1 MEILRKGFPVL
12 EQYTYLNTAA
22 SGLLPEAV
30 WEFRQNHDLDFL
42 LGASVFKEK
51 QDGILS
57 KTRELVGE
65 TFGCPPAQVALVPNF
80 SYGFNTLMEGLE
92 KPQKALL
99 LKNDYPSLNWAVES
113 RNFEISYAE
122 INENLEK
129 NITEAFKNQQPDFF
143 AFSIVQYINGIKINL
158 EFLQNLK
165 KEYPETLF
173 IADGTQFCGTE
184 AYNFN
189 ESAIDILICSTYKWL
204 NAGYGNAFMLFKKEV
219 EGKIAPKALG
229 FGSLQGKYK
238 AHEGNFIGK
247 FEPGHQDTLNYG
259 SLAEALKLIKKI
271 GIAEISSR
279 IKALS
284 SKAKSEFTKMNLLEE
299 SVVNRA
305 EHSSIFNIKGNNKLF
320 EYLRSKQIIVSQ
332 RGEGI
337 RVSFHYFNT
346 EKELNVLLKELR
358 NFGI

>member
-30 WEFRQNHDLDFL
+30 WEFRQDHDLDFL
-42 LGASVFKEK
+42 LGGSVFKEK
-51 QDGILS
+51 QAIILAE
-57 KTRELVGE
+57 TRELVGE
-65 TFGCPPAQVALVPNF
+65 CFGCPPAQVALVPNF
-80 SYGFNTLMEGLE
+80 SYGFNTLLEGLE

-113 RNFEISYAE
+113 RNFEIDYAE
-122 INENLEK
+122 IDENLEK
-129 NITEAFKNQQPDFF
+129 NIAEAFEKQQPNFF
-143 AFSIVQYINGIKINL
+143 AFSMVQYINGIKIDL
-158 EFLQNLK
+158 DFIRKLKQN
-165 KEYPETLF
+165 YPETLF

-184 AYNFN
+184 NFN
-189 ESAIDILICSTYKWL
+189 FQESGLDVLICSTYKWL

-219 EGKIAPKALG
+219 EGKVAPKALG

-238 AHEGNFIGK
+238 AHGGNFIGK

-259 SLAEALKLIKKI
+259 SLAQALKLIKKI
-271 GIAEISSR
+271 GINGISSQ
-279 IKALS
+279 IELLS
-284 SKAKSEFTKMNLLEE
+284 TKAKTEFTKMNLLEE
-299 SVVNRA
+299 NVVNRA
-305 EHSSIFNIKGNNKLF
+305 DHSSIFNIKGDDKLF
-320 EYLRSKQIIVSQ
+320 TYLRSKQIIASQ

-346 EKELNVLLKELR
+346 EKELDFLLKELKK
-358 NFGI
+358 FGI

>member
-1 MEILRKGFPVL
+1 MENLRKGFPVL

-22 SGLLPEAV
+22 SGLLPESV

-42 LGASVFKEK
+42 LGGSVFKEK
-51 QDGILS
+51 QADILTE
-57 KTRELVGE
+57 TRELVGE
-65 TFGCPPAQVALVPNF
+65 FFNCVPSQVALVPNF
-80 SYGFNTLMEGLE
+80 SYGFNTLLEGLD

-113 RNFEISYAE
+113 RDFGISYAE
-122 INENLEK
+122 IDQNLEK
-129 NITEAFKNQQPDFF
+129 NIAEAFENQQPDFF
-143 AFSIVQYINGIKINL
+143 AFSMVQYINGIKIDL
-158 EFLQNLK
+158 DFIKELK
-165 KEYPETLF
+165 QKYPKTLF
-173 IADGTQFCGTE
+173 FADGTQFCGT
-184 AYNFN
+184 AAFNFE
-189 ESAIDILICSTYKWL
+189 ESGIDVLICSTYKWL

-219 EGKIAPKALG
+219 EGKIEPKALG

-271 GIAEISSR
+271 GISEISSR
-279 IKALS
+279 IQSLS
-284 SKAKSEFTKMNLLEE
+284 ATAKSEFKKMNLLEE
-299 SVVNRA
+299 SVIKRKA
-305 EHSSIFNIKGNNKLF
+305 HSSIFNIKGGEKLF
-320 EYLRSKQIIVSQ
+320 QYLKSKNIIVSQ

-346 EKELNVLLKELR
+346 EKELDFLIKELKK
-358 NFGI
+358 FGV